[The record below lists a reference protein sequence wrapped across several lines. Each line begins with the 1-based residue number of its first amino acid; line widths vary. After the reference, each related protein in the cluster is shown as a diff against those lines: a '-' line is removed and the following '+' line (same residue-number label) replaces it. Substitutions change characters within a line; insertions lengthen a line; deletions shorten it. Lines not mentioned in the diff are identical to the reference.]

1 MWWRDDVA
9 RLAFALS
16 AMMMLCA
23 CDRGSHDPRG
33 IDRDE
38 TLLSVSATGQADVR
52 PDQAQFQAGINTWAR
67 AAEDASAANRQMI
80 AKIVDALARTGIAEK
95 DIQTRSL
102 NVQRIDWGDRK
113 GQYQAS
119 NVINVTVRNVD
130 RASAAITAAT
140 AAGANILSGP
150 DLRLA
155 DPEKAANSAYT
166 AAYKAAH
173 ARAQAYADAAGMTIA
188 RVLTIRDAGG
198 TQGNRYLPGAVPV
211 APPPVAVEQSAANA
225 STAPLMPGQTASTV
239 SVQVDFALVPKA
251 AL

>member
-1 MWWRDDVA
+1 MARDDRRVA
-9 RLAFALS
+9 P
-16 AMMMLCA
+16 A
-23 CDRGSHDPRG
+23 C
-33 IDRDE
+33 
-38 TLLSVSATGQADVR
+38 
-52 PDQAQFQAGINTWAR
+52 
-67 AAEDASAANRQMI
+67 SAANRQMI
-80 AKIVDALARTGIAEK
+80 ATIVDALAQAGIVEK

-119 NVINVTVRNVD
+119 NVINVTVRDVD

-166 AAYKAAH
+166 AAYDAAH
-173 ARAQAYADAAGMTIA
+173 ARAQAYTDAAGMTIA

-211 APPPVAVEQSAANA
+211 APPPVAVEQSATNA
-225 STAPLMPGQTASTV
+225 STVLLMPGQTASTV